1 MFLWL
6 FILEQ
11 LKVHTSHTKDISII
25 TISSVCQPGWTY
37 NSKTFKCYKFVEKAG
52 DWADAHNNCHALA
65 AIAAKNIG
73 PVPPVRVGL
82 VSIRD
87 AEENIFVGRDIAK
100 GRYILTG
107 GNRLVDGTWIWT
119 DGSMWDFT
127 NWTPGNPNNWKG
139 ENGQIRENS
148 VKLNY
153 LRVGGWNDGFYRNT
167 NTYVCQYLDV
177 NQFTK

>member
-1 MFLWL
+1 MGLCMKMKT
-6 FILEQ
+6 Q
-11 LKVHTSHTKDISII
+11 LRTFCVLVALQLGAAQ
-25 TISSVCQPGWTY
+25 VCQPGWTY

-65 AIAAKNIG
+65 DMAAKNIG
-73 PVPPVRVGL
+73 PIPPVRVGL

-119 DGSMWDFT
+119 DGSKWDFT
-127 NWTPGNPNNWKG
+127 NWNAVSLTTGK
-139 ENGQIRENS
+139 ETAKFAR
-148 VKLNY
+148 
-153 LRVGGWNDGFYRNT
+153 T
-167 NTYVCQYLDV
+167 
-177 NQFTK
+177 

>member
-1 MFLWL
+1 M
-6 FILEQ
+6 
-11 LKVHTSHTKDISII
+11 
-25 TISSVCQPGWTY
+25 
-37 NSKTFKCYKFVEKAG
+37 
-52 DWADAHNNCHALA
+52 
-65 AIAAKNIG
+65 
-73 PVPPVRVGL
+73 
-82 VSIRD
+82 
-87 AEENIFVGRDIAK
+87 
-100 GRYILTG
+100 
-107 GNRLVDGTWIWT
+107 DGTWIWT

>member
-1 MFLWL
+1 M
-6 FILEQ
+6 IL
-11 LKVHTSHTKDISII
+11 V
-25 TISSVCQPGWTY
+25 ISSVCQPGWTY

-52 DWADAHNNCHALA
+52 DWADAHNNCHA
-65 AIAAKNIG
+65 IAPKNTG
-73 PVPPVRVGL
+73 PLPVVRVGL

-119 DGSMWDFT
+119 DGSKWDFT
-127 NWTPGNPNNWKG
+127 NWTIGNPNNWKG
-139 ENGQIRENS
+139 GNGDIHENS

-153 LRVGGWNDGFYRNT
+153 HHDIGGWNDGYYKNT
-167 NTYVCQYLDV
+167 NIYVCQYLDL
-177 NQFTK
+177 NQFTN